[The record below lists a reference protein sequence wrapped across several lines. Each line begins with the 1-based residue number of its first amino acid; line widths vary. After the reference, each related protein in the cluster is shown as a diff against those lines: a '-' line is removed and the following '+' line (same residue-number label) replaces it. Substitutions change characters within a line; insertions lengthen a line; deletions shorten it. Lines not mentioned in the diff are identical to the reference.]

1 MQHPAFLPAW
11 AVLAGVWIGSA
22 APAGAV
28 PGFAIALVA
37 AWMLALAAYERESA
51 RGVALGSALAFGLA
65 GAALAAHAQAR
76 ATRAPLRHV
85 LLAEPGLVGGRSP
98 VLLEG
103 RLREDASPTDTGVSL
118 VLDVTRVTV
127 GRRSVTTRGGVRLA
141 VGGSV
146 EPAAFRAWR
155 AGRRLRVW
163 ALVREPNA
171 YRNPGGAGADEP
183 LRLARRGIVL
193 VGSVKSGRLVEVTA
207 PGGLWAEH
215 AAAVRALVR
224 RAVERHVGRHDVR
237 TAGIVTAILIGDR
250 AGLGPEVERRLQEAG
265 TYHVIAISGGNI
277 AILAGLL
284 LGLFRLAHAP
294 PRLAST
300 LTMVALGAYAA
311 LVGSEP
317 SVVRATLVAILY
329 LAARVLDHRTP
340 ALNSLAGA
348 AALIG
353 CVAPLSV
360 FDAGFALS
368 FGATAAILVG
378 VPRVHT
384 AVAIACAAR
393 GRVWPR
399 WLLPPLGLLAATLCA
414 ELAVAPLGAAWF
426 SRVTFAGVL
435 LNFAA
440 VPLMTIV
447 QVAGL
452 ATVGLAGLGAWLA
465 DWAGDVAH
473 LAARGLIDS
482 ARAVELA
489 PWLVRRVPPPP
500 IGVLAAYYAGWGLWL
515 VAARRRPSS
524 RLAGLALVGLTGLAI
539 VAAPVRPGIGVSRG
553 WLRVVF
559 LDVGQG
565 DATAV
570 LLPDGRALLVDAG
583 GAAGGRFDIGGRIL
597 APALWALG
605 VRRLEA
611 LVITHGDPDHIG
623 GAAAV
628 VRDFRPRAVWEGV
641 PVPALEATRALA
653 AEPVVLR
660 GEWWQVQAGDRVRL
674 GAVEV
679 VTVHPPSAEWERQ
692 AVRNDDSVVL
702 DVRYGRVSIL
712 LTGDIGRDVE
722 PRVAAQLEPAAVRVL
737 KVPHHGSATSST
749 AAFLVAARPA
759 VAVVSA
765 GRYNLF
771 GHPAPAVVARYRAAG
786 VALLRTD
793 RDGAVMAATDGTRVE
808 LFTWSGAASAPW
820 RRVRTVPP

>member
-1 MQHPAFLPAW
+1 MLHPTFLPAG
-11 AVLAGVWIGSA
+11 AVLAGVWIGAA
-22 APAGAV
+22 APVDAV
-28 PGFAIALVA
+28 SSFAIALVA

-51 RGVALGSALAFGLA
+51 RGVALASALAFGLA
-65 GAALAAHAQAR
+65 GAALVAHAQAR
-76 ATRAPLRHV
+76 ATAAPLRHL
-85 LLAEPGLVGGRSP
+85 LLAEPGVVGGRSP

-103 RLREDASPTDTGVSL
+103 RLWEDAAPTDTGVSL

-141 VGGSV
+141 VGGNV
-146 EPAAFRAWR
+146 EPTAVRAWR

-193 VGSVKSGRLVEVTA
+193 VGSVKSGRLVELAA
-207 PGGLWAEH
+207 PGGPWAEQ

-329 LAARVLDHRTP
+329 LAARVLDHRPP

-353 CVAPLSV
+353 CIAPLSV

-393 GRVWPR
+393 GRVWPH

-465 DWAGDVAH
+465 DRAGDVAH

-482 ARAVELA
+482 ARAAELA

-515 VAARRRPSS
+515 AERRRRSW
-524 RLAGLALVGLTGLAI
+524 RLAGLALVGLMGLAI
-539 VAAPVRPGIGVSRG
+539 VAAPARPGFGASRG

-583 GAAGGRFDIGGRIL
+583 GAAGGRFDIGGRIV

-653 AEPVVLR
+653 AEPVVLG
-660 GEWWQVQAGDRVRL
+660 GEWWQVQAGDRLRL
-674 GAVEV
+674 GAVEI
-679 VTVHPPSAEWERQ
+679 VTLHPPPAEWERQ

-722 PRVAAQLEPAAVRVL
+722 PRVAARLEPAAVRVL
-737 KVPHHGSATSST
+737 KVPHHGSAASST
-749 AAFLVAARPA
+749 AAFLAAARPA

-786 VALLRTD
+786 IALLRTD

-808 LFTWSGAASAPW
+808 MFTWSGAAAAPW
-820 RRVRTVPP
+820 RRVRTMYP